1 MGKAWRSYQ
10 RATYLNFIVMIMCLV
25 NSITKK
31 RMLVTRVTLDYFIC
45 DRVNYISKKDVALG
59 KYYIEM
65 LVKA

>member
-1 MGKAWRSYQ
+1 M
-10 RATYLNFIVMIMCLV
+10 MCLV

-31 RMLVTRVTLDYFIC
+31 RMFVTRITTDYFIC
-45 DRVNYISKKDVALG
+45 DRVNYISKKDVAIG

>member
-1 MGKAWRSYQ
+1 M
-10 RATYLNFIVMIMCLV
+10 MCLV

-31 RMLVTRVTLDYFIC
+31 RMLVTRITPDYFIC
-45 DRVNYISKKDVALG
+45 NRVTYISKKDVALG